1 MTPVIVVD
9 PNSCLDVEDNGDIDV
24 EDNGD
29 IDAGGMMSRPSSTP
43 SAHIPT
49 TTRQISFDT
58 SCTERKINDS
68 DFVSF
73 FDILGVDEIKR
84 VCVVAQCLYTGNAH
98 E

>member
-9 PNSCLDVEDNGDIDV
+9 PNSSPDFEDD
-24 EDNGD
+24 GD

-58 SCTERKINDS
+58 SCMERKINDS
-68 DFVSF
+68 DFVIF
-73 FDILGVDEIKR
+73 ADILWVDEI
-84 VCVVAQCLYTGNAH
+84 
-98 E
+98 